1 MSIYNVFLFP
11 FLKGDTA
18 KPRGFLS
25 VMCKN
30 PPFSTSLKPPPFN
43 KGGHF
48 FIWFTNPQSHSVR
61 QLPSQGAKLLILI
74 FSPVRGRWLKAG
86 GGV

>member
-1 MSIYNVFLFP
+1 MFP
-11 FLKGDTA
+11 FMKGDTA

-30 PPFSTSLKPPPFN
+30 PPSSTSLNPPPFN

-48 FIWFTNPQSHSVR
+48 FIWFATPQSCFAI
-61 QLPSQGAKLLILI
+61 QLPSQGANFLILI
-74 FSPVRGRWLKAG
+74 FSRFFADAQNDSMI
-86 GGV
+86 